1 MHNHLS
7 TLGLVILG
15 CITLMGILVSQLFG
29 LRESLTTNNL
39 EDAIQSSLYAAR
51 DDSARIERGTFVVDK
66 DKFEKNMGTH
76 KLYTRK
82 NGVRKA
88 ANYKFSYLSDDD
100 TEIKDEGRFLPVKAV
115 RVKTDADIG
124 NNTNKKNPANDSRT
138 LTYVV
143 QTYGK
148 DKKTDKGN
156 DITR

>member
-82 NGVRKA
+82 NGVRK
-88 ANYKFSYLSDDD
+88 
-100 TEIKDEGRFLPVKAV
+100 GRFLPVKAV